1 MQAQKF
7 SITRRLKSFRHA
19 LGGIRALILTEH
31 NARIHLNATIAVII
45 MSVIFKISKHEGLII
60 TVAVGFVWITE
71 MFNTCIEKIMNFIS
85 TEIHP
90 EIKSIKD
97 IAAAAVLIA
106 SVTAFIIGLIIFIPK
121 IS

>member
-1 MQAQKF
+1 M
-7 SITRRLKSFRHA
+7 
-19 LGGIRALILTEH
+19 ILTEH
-31 NARIHLNATIAVII
+31 NARIHLSATIAVII